1 MDSSRQTSRAH
12 QRNQEHPQQSS
23 YHPNVHQNAS
33 PDPDAHPDFEPD
45 QSDEEE
51 DSFDVTSLV
60 PSTSNSIIQSGSVEG
75 HTLERTGAYDT
86 FLHTNQDHTGHLR
99 QLNDLIPSPAAVK
112 AHVERVS
119 HSTINSST
127 FESHTAMSS
136 MRMHIPREGVPI
148 TLHEETSEEL
158 RRSELSNNLY
168 PTALDFQGSS
178 DEDDCSTVHAPQG
191 DTNRT
196 FYSITGAI
204 HSNDRQATHVT
215 DGSQTG
221 QEETSLEASDERSD
235 SSPQHYPTAPE
246 NRRHAITQSRT
257 CTPSGPARSETRAIG
272 TPVAKSPFTNRF
284 HDDSVYLTPEASLI
298 VDNPGQP
305 VDIESKAQTLV
316 SHDHQLSQDFD
327 DDKSCSAVIPTS
339 SSAWEANLSSRY
351 RILLSLAENLKQDLS
366 IKDQVIRVLKTDR
379 DQAYKDRDESERK
392 MKEMTDKLQEAVM
405 QQKTKQDQQA
415 QRIASIVENLSSEIE
430 NLRMKCEINSAEN
443 TKMFSREDVHQFQTQ
458 LQSSKIAMQEIQQL
472 PGNFKTSVAEL
483 QLLNLEQ
490 AEKISTDEKEI
501 AMLRQQV
508 QQLQRQVTSSPQ
520 LAVTE
525 RSTTGR
531 LSPTSKDSRANDRE
545 SKVVHEREV
554 SRMKIEIESLSKQL
568 AMVSVKDQDL
578 KHVKKNVRTLEE
590 DAKTR
595 MEVMAKLRAE
605 SHSLQHELKLTKKAL
620 KSAED
625 GQADALEQINRLQQR
640 LDSISQERLSES
652 QANLVKLTE
661 SRNGFNADLSELMS
675 KLKASFQEAEQLR
688 VELERSKSETCKA
701 CEAKEIRTTVLQE
714 ERNSLQTQ
722 LDDCRA
728 QAADKEVQIDRLR
741 KIRKELKS
749 DIEGLNIALEAKQH
763 ENSYLKRDRHVREA
777 GLTSSSLATSTRTRS
792 NRTSIHLGSRTV
804 TEGTINLEKSGH
816 PILKP
821 EHHNPRKS
829 ILENR
834 TMLSSITNT
843 SKRAV
848 RPSSSESV
856 SAVPS
861 IPTLARKSLD
871 RKSSS
876 IALSRRG
883 KYSQQK
889 EEECLPVNAQQPLHA
904 EEKKSENP
912 KNTFRVCQ
920 T

>member
-1 MDSSRQTSRAH
+1 MAVRQLGLLKTTKESCSFPLSKLFQSRVMDSSRQTSRAH

-178 DEDDCSTVHAPQG
+178 DEDDCSTVHAPQ
-191 DTNRT
+191 
-196 FYSITGAI
+196 
-204 HSNDRQATHVT
+204 
-215 DGSQTG
+215 
-221 QEETSLEASDERSD
+221 
-235 SSPQHYPTAPE
+235 
-246 NRRHAITQSRT
+246 
-257 CTPSGPARSETRAIG
+257 
-272 TPVAKSPFTNRF
+272 
-284 HDDSVYLTPEASLI
+284 
-298 VDNPGQP
+298 
-305 VDIESKAQTLV
+305 
-316 SHDHQLSQDFD
+316 
-327 DDKSCSAVIPTS
+327 
-339 SSAWEANLSSRY
+339 
-351 RILLSLAENLKQDLS
+351 
-366 IKDQVIRVLKTDR
+366 
-379 DQAYKDRDESERK
+379 
-392 MKEMTDKLQEAVM
+392 
-405 QQKTKQDQQA
+405 
-415 QRIASIVENLSSEIE
+415 
-430 NLRMKCEINSAEN
+430 
-443 TKMFSREDVHQFQTQ
+443 
-458 LQSSKIAMQEIQQL
+458 
-472 PGNFKTSVAEL
+472 
-483 QLLNLEQ
+483 EQ
-490 AEKISTDEKEI
+490 AEKIGTDEKEI